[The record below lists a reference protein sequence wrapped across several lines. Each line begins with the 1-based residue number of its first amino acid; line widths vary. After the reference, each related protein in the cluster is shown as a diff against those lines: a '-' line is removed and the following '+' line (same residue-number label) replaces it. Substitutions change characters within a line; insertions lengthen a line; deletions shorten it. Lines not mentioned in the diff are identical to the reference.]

1 MLALVKT
8 VITVVTSTG
17 FSAIASNAFGRVVP
31 AANLTRYGKIAMW
44 TTSTATGLALAKAV
58 KPATDEYVDEIA
70 ESIAQFKK

>member
-8 VITVVTSTG
+8 TITVVTSTG
-17 FSAIASNAFGRVVP
+17 FIAIAENVFGRIVP

-44 TTSTATGLALAKAV
+44 TTSTASGLALARAV

-70 ESIAQFKK
+70 EGINQFRQ